1 MTNTIYCGKL
11 ANPLLQDVADSTVA
25 VTGAVLLFIVPTGR
39 KRGEFL
45 LDWQHASHIPWD
57 ILILFGGGLALDGN
71 TILEDSL
78 DGLNIHVGN
87 RFYKNLGV
95 EFGYFRTKEESKSIA
110 NGTTV
115 GSGIVTAVDFSTDV
129 KVQGIMLD
137 GLGYLPLD
145 KEGKF
150 ELIGTAGLSWSK
162 AEFTATIPGTGSIDA
177 DESEIGFRVGGGAQV
192 NFTDNINMRGLVR
205 YQTAD
210 FDDVVDNAWTYGLGL
225 NYSF

>member
-1 MTNTIYCGKL
+1 MKKL
-11 ANPLLQDVADSTVA
+11 LCTAACIAAFTFPAQAQEMNFKPYVGFDLQRSVYDYNNY
-25 VTGAVLLFIVPTGR
+25 
-39 KRGEFL
+39 
-45 LDWQHASHIPWD
+45 D
-57 ILILFGGGLALDGN
+57 IGGGLALDGN